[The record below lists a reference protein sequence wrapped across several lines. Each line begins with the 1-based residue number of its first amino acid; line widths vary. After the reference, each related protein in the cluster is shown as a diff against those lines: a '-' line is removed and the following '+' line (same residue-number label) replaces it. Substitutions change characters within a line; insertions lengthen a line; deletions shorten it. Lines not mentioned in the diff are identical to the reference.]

1 MYTSS
6 LKDLASPSAYLA
18 PLVISDLP
26 SEILIGYL
34 TAIVRMRRIEEF
46 IAVQRKNSVILGPVH
61 LGIGQEAVAV
71 GVTSGLKP
79 SDCVFG
85 AHRSH
90 SHLLSLGSNLQS
102 FFAELLGKP
111 SGLSGGMGGSMHLI
125 DQSVG
130 FYGSVPIVAGTV
142 PLAVGAALARRM
154 QGTDSIGVAYLG
166 DGAMEEGV
174 VHESLNLAKVI
185 NAPTLFV
192 VENNFYASHMH
203 IHLRQPDDS
212 VARFAMANRVPYK
225 VVDGNDVIAVASA
238 ARELIQYSRST
249 GAPALIEAV
258 TYRWLGHVDWRD
270 DIDVGVDRSAE
281 TLAQWKAR
289 DPLAR
294 LAQSMLS
301 QNICTQDDM
310 VDLEREVTRE
320 IEVAWQ
326 KAKSGVDHDGSNL
339 LRNVYA

>member
-1 MYTSS
+1 
-6 LKDLASPSAYLA
+6 
-18 PLVISDLP
+18 
-26 SEILIGYL
+26 
-34 TAIVRMRRIEEF
+34 
-46 IAVQRKNSVILGPVH
+46 
-61 LGIGQEAVAV
+61 
-71 GVTSGLKP
+71 
-79 SDCVFG
+79 
-85 AHRSH
+85 
-90 SHLLSLGSNLQS
+90 
-102 FFAELLGKP
+102 
-111 SGLSGGMGGSMHLI
+111 MHLI

-249 GAPALIEAV
+249 GSPALIEAV